1 MMVQGAVTVIAVG
14 FIVLINFAVDTLYA
28 VSARSAGIAMTIVQ
42 NAEARWRSR
51 RRWVG
56 GAGFASQ
63 ARHLRLGWIFWL
75 CVAWLAGLAIA
86 ATAAGALPLSDPL
99 ATDIANRLMPPNAN
113 FWLGTDQLG
122 RDMLARVVYGARVSL
137 TVASGTA
144 LIAAAFGIL
153 LGLPAGYFRGGTE
166 TLLMG
171 AADIGLAFPSIV
183 LILLVV
189 AYAGAGVINLSLSSA
204 SWGSPFLADRA
215 AQAHTF
221 ASEFTLPRRAL
232 RISRRIM
239 RGELAP
245 NVALPVAVAAVT
257 GMRVIVIE
265 GILCFGPAWRR
276 RRRPGEWRSLGD
288 ERNRLPPAH
297 SFCHP
302 RSW

>member
-1 MMVQGAVTVIAVG
+1 
-14 FIVLINFAVDTLYA
+14 
-28 VSARSAGIAMTIVQ
+28 MTIVQ
-42 NAEARWRSR
+42 NAEASGEAAAEWEAR
-51 RRWVG
+51 
-56 GAGFASQ
+56 GAELRSQ

-189 AYAGAGVINLSLSSA
+189 AYAGAGVINLILVLGILGIPIFMRIA
-204 SWGSPFLADRA
+204 RA
-215 AQAHTF
+215 VTLTF
-221 ASEFTLPRRAL
+221 AQREFVVAARAL
-232 RISRRIM
+232 GASHLRIM
-239 RGELAP
+239 RRELLP
-245 NVALPVAVAAVT
+245 NVALPVAVVAVI
-257 GMRVIVIE
+257 GMSRVIVIE
-265 GILCFGPAWRR
+265 GILSF
-276 RRRPGEWRSLGD
+276 LG
-288 ERNRLPPAH
+288 LSVAPPTPTWGNMIALGMSEIAFH
-297 SFCHP
+297 PHISFVP
-302 RSW
+302 SAFMVITIFALNAVGNALRKMTDLREGLL